1 MNCADIDQKADPK
14 AEDLRRRLYEGLSD
28 PDKFAEAGD
37 FSPRTLS
44 KYIQQG
50 MPVVYIGRK
59 PYPVTDEAIAWL
71 RNRRKTNAVPPPPRG
86 RGRPRKAAA

>member
-1 MNCADIDQKADPK
+1 MNCAEIEQAADPRPD
-14 AEDLRRRLYEGLSD
+14 DLRRRMYEGLSD

-59 PYPVTDEAIAWL
+59 PYPVTDAAIAWL
-71 RNRRKTNAVPPPPRG
+71 RSRRTNGAPPPPRG
-86 RGRPRKAAA
+86 RGRPRKVAA